1 VGEFQ
6 TDAFSADG
14 IVDFGSDAGETL
26 AGSSENDVIIGG
38 LGSDTLVGGG
48 GNDILTGDRTDDA
61 NNRFDQDIFVLGDI
75 SAGGTGNDVITDFDT
90 NNTNGGENNFD
101 TLDLLIGN
109 EEFSLDTGNEFI
121 DFANRLE
128 SDGNAETGVLLDGDD
143 LVFVFS
149 RNADGFITDSVRL
162 EDIIGGNDGLT
173 ANTLSAFDQIGESG
187 GIDIFI

>member
-26 AGSSENDVIIGG
+26 AGSTENDVIIGG

-48 GNDILTGDRTDDA
+48 GNDILTGDQTDDA
-61 NNRFDQDIFVLGDI
+61 NNRLDQDIFVLGDI

-128 SDGNAETGVLLDGDD
+128 SDGNAETGVLLDGDE
-143 LVFVFS
+143 
-149 RNADGFITDSVRL
+149 DSVRL

-187 GIDIFI
+187 GIDILI